1 MSKPATRSRVS
12 GLSKRQRRRTR
23 RAACWR
29 SLRQVG
35 NEVAS
40 PLCNGWL
47 SFRAGGSSLP
57 KARGGRHRATV
68 VFDADQS
75 GADTRLDMR
84 QSRWTRSDIS
94 EPKLDGSIQDRIER
108 ELRAISGQLLRQPTL
123 DRILDL
129 ASRLGLTARRTLP

>member
-1 MSKPATRSRVS
+1 M
-12 GLSKRQRRRTR
+12 
-23 RAACWR
+23 
-29 SLRQVG
+29 
-35 NEVAS
+35 
-40 PLCNGWL
+40 
-47 SFRAGGSSLP
+47 P

-84 QSRWTRSDIS
+84 QSRCGTRSDIS